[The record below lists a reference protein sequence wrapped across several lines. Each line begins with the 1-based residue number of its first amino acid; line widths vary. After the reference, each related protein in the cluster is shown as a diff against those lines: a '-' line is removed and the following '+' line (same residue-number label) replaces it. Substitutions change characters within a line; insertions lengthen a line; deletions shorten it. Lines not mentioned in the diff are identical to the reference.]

1 MNALEFV
8 IIPQLENTIKYI
20 LSELDELEREDTYRI
35 KKVKDMR
42 QKNVDEEE
50 KLKKEQEKAAGF
62 NESKREEDTLAKFHV
77 DEDVVVGDF
86 D

>member
-1 MNALEFV
+1 MEFV
-8 IIPQLENTIKYI
+8 IIPQLSNTIKYI

-42 QKNVDEEE
+42 QKIADEEE
-50 KLKKEQEKAAGF
+50 AEKKKAIQDFGDSGVSNDNILGAG
-62 NESKREEDTLAKFHV
+62 R
-77 DEDVVVGDF
+77 DEDDVTGDF